1 MATTEDNGSAA
12 TAAKTKTEYEK
23 VVMTDGREVN
33 FPGKR
38 QLSKEITIDI
48 EAQTVSVRF
57 DLRNGDTFTVKG
69 SELDPETYLQAL
81 GHGISQKVGDAAAGT
96 PKLDDTAIAIEDM
109 VGRLKKGEW
118 AAPREAGDSFA
129 GAGLVVRAVAEATG
143 KSIEFVKEFLSK
155 KLEKAKA
162 AGEKLT
168 RNDLYASFRNPES
181 ATGKIIE
188 KMEREERAKATKV
201 DSSALLAEL
210 NGGAHQASG
219 HPATHAA

>member
-1 MATTEDNGSAA
+1 MTTTTSEDNVGATTKA
-12 TAAKTKTEYEK
+12 KTEYEK
-23 VVMTDGREVN
+23 VTMTDGREVN

-38 QLSKEITIDI
+38 QLSKEIIID
-48 EAQTVSVRF
+48 EENQTVSVRF
-57 DLRNGDTFTVKG
+57 DLRNGETFSIKST
-69 SELDPETYLQAL
+69 ELNVATALQAT
-81 GHGISQKVGDAAAGT
+81 GHGLSQKVGDTTAGVQ
-96 PKLDDTAIAIEDM
+96 KIEDMAISIEDM

-143 KSIEFVKEFLSK
+143 KTVEFVKEFLNK
-155 KLEKAKA
+155 KLEKAKT

-188 KMEREERAKATKV
+188 RMEREERAKATKV
-201 DSSALLAEL
+201 DSTSLMAEL
-210 NGGAHQASG
+210 N
-219 HPATHAA
+219 AA